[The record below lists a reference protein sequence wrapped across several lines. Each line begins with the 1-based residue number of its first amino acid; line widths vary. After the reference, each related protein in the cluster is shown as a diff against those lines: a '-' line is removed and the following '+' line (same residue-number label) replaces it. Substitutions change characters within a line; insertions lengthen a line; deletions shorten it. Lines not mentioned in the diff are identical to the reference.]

1 MILQADNSVHLALHH
16 MRLTKGQIQIISRI
30 VSRIAG
36 DKAEIYLFGSRVNDQ
51 AKGGD
56 VDMVIEVEQRLC
68 RLDRGRIKME
78 LEQVLGLPVDILV
91 HARDTERT
99 PFQTIA
105 HAHATRLE
113 VRP

>member
-1 MILQADNSVHLALHH
+1 MPTHYTPQLQ
-16 MRLTKGQIQIISRI
+16 MRLTKEQIRIIAKV

-36 DKAEIYLFGSRVNDQ
+36 EKAEVSLFGSRVNDQ

-56 VDMVIEVEQRLC
+56 VDMLIEVNQRLS

-78 LEQVLGLPVDILV
+78 LEQALGLPVDILV
-91 HARDTERT
+91 HVRDTERT

-105 HAHATRLE
+105 HAHATRLA

>member
-1 MILQADNSVHLALHH
+1 
-16 MRLTKGQIQIISRI
+16 MRLIKEQIRIIAEV

-36 DKAEIYLFGSRVNDQ
+36 EKAEVSLFGSRVNDQ

-56 VDMVIEVEQRLC
+56 VDMLIEVNQRLS

-78 LEQVLGLPVDILV
+78 LEQALGLPVDILV
-91 HARDTERT
+91 HVRDTERT

-105 HAHATRLE
+105 HAHAIRLA

>member
-1 MILQADNSVHLALHH
+1 
-16 MRLTKGQIQIISRI
+16 MRLTKEQIWIIAEV

-36 DKAEIYLFGSRVNDQ
+36 EKAEVSLFGSRVNDQ

-56 VDMVIEVEQRLC
+56 VDMLIEVNQRLS

-78 LEQVLGLPVDILV
+78 LEQALGLPVDILV
-91 HARDTERT
+91 HVRDTERT
-99 PFQTIA
+99 PFQIIA
-105 HAHATRLE
+105 HAHATRLA

>member
-1 MILQADNSVHLALHH
+1 
-16 MRLTKGQIQIISRI
+16 MRLTKEQIQIIGKV

-36 DKAEIYLFGSRVNDQ
+36 DKADTYLFGSRVNDQ

-56 VDMVIEVEQRLC
+56 VDMVIEVDQRLS

-78 LEQVLGLPVDILV
+78 LEQALGLPVDVLV
-91 HARDTERT
+91 HVRGTELT

-105 HAHATRLE
+105 HAHAERLE
-113 VRP
+113 EQP

>member
-1 MILQADNSVHLALHH
+1 
-16 MRLTKGQIQIISRI
+16 MRLTKEQIRIITKV

-36 DKAEIYLFGSRVNDQ
+36 EKAEVSLFGSRVNDQ

-56 VDMVIEVEQRLC
+56 VDMFIEVDQRLS

-78 LEQVLGLPVDILV
+78 LEQALGLPVDILV
-91 HARDTERT
+91 HVRDTELT

-105 HAHATRLE
+105 HAHATPLA